1 MLELNTN
8 KIFQGAKLLKYHGKT
23 FYFIFFYIFALKLHK
38 YAKNKGYF
46 GIQKVTTRYCY

>member
-1 MLELNTN
+1 ME
-8 KIFQGAKLLKYHGKT
+8 KR
-23 FYFIFFYIFALKLHK
+23 FILSFFYNFALKLHK